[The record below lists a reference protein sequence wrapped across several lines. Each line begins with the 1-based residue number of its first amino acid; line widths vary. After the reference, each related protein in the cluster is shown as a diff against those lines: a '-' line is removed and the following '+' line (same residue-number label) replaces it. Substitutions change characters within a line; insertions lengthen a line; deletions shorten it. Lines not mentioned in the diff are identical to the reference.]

1 MALILDGLTKTFSSF
16 PAVNNLSYTM
26 DTGVYGLLGVN
37 GAGKTTLMR
46 MLCTLLTPTSG
57 TITWDG
63 QDIFSLGSAY
73 RNLLGY
79 LPQDFGYSP
88 DFSVQDYLLYIA
100 SIKGLRPAT
109 ARQRM
114 QNLLEQV
121 GLTQVRRQKMK
132 KLSGG
137 MVQRVGIA
145 QALLNDPKILILD
158 EPTAGLDPKER
169 GRFRNIL
176 SGLSRD
182 RIVILSTHIV
192 SDVENVANQLILLKD
207 RQVYRED
214 TPKNLCRSM
223 EGRVFETTV
232 PEEEVEAFG
241 TSHLILSQ
249 RQEGERVSPPVP
261 SQLSPPW
268 RMRSLPSIG
277 DGYAAI
283 ENGTPADGRRP
294 DILGIGG
301 PEPCSERHPC
311 RHGQAGAAHLPGIEQ
326 SLRSHYGAKPF

>member
-1 MALILDGLTKTFSSF
+1 MLTVKDVTKRYGKFTVLEHVSLEF
-16 PAVNNLSYTM
+16 QP
-26 DTGVYGLLGVN
+26 GVYGLLAPN
-37 GAGKTTLMR
+37 GAGKTTLMK
-46 MLCTLLTPTSG
+46 MLTTLAFPTEGEILWNG
-57 TITWDG
+57 T
-63 QDIFSLGSAY
+63 DIRSLGAAY
-73 RNLLGY
+73 RQQLGY
-79 LPQDFGYSP
+79 LPQQLGFYP
-88 DFSVQDYLLYIA
+88 HYTPNQYLSYLSA
-100 SIKGLRPAT
+100 LKGLDGKT
-109 ARQRM
+109 AGERIPK
-114 QNLLEQV
+114 LLDLV
-121 GLTQVRRQKMK
+121 GLSEVADKKMK

-249 RQEGERVSPPVP
+249 RQEGERVS
-261 SQLSPPW
+261 L
-268 RMRSLPSIG
+268 RFTDG
-277 DGYAAI
+277 DI
-283 ENGTPADGRRP
+283 P
-294 DILGIGG
+294 
-301 PEPCSERHPC
+301 
-311 RHGQAGAAHLPGIEQ
+311 AGAVPAVPTLEDAFLTIY
-326 SLRSHYGAKPF
+326 R

>member
-1 MALILDGLTKTFSSF
+1 MLTVKDVTKRYGKFTVLEHVSLEF
-16 PAVNNLSYTM
+16 QP
-26 DTGVYGLLGVN
+26 GVYGLLAPN
-37 GAGKTTLMR
+37 GAGKTTLMK
-46 MLCTLLTPTSG
+46 MLTTLAFPTEGEILWSG
-57 TITWDG
+57 TEIR
-63 QDIFSLGSAY
+63 SLGAAY
-73 RNLLGY
+73 RQQLGY
-79 LPQDFGYSP
+79 LPQQLGFYP
-88 DFSVQDYLLYIA
+88 HYTPNQYLSYLSA
-100 SIKGLRPAT
+100 LKGLDGKT
-109 ARQRM
+109 AGERIPK
-114 QNLLEQV
+114 LLDLV
-121 GLTQVRRQKMK
+121 GLSEVADKKMK

-145 QALLNDPKILILD
+145 QALLNNPEILILD

-249 RQEGERVSPPVP
+249 RQEGERVS
-261 SQLSPPW
+261 L
-268 RMRSLPSIG
+268 RFTDG
-277 DGYAAI
+277 DI
-283 ENGTPADGRRP
+283 P
-294 DILGIGG
+294 
-301 PEPCSERHPC
+301 
-311 RHGQAGAAHLPGIEQ
+311 AGAVPAVPTLEDAFLTIY
-326 SLRSHYGAKPF
+326 R

>member
-1 MALILDGLTKTFSSF
+1 MLTVKDVTKRYGKFTVLEHISLEF
-16 PAVNNLSYTM
+16 QP
-26 DTGVYGLLGVN
+26 GVYGLLAPN
-37 GAGKTTLMR
+37 GAGKTTLMK
-46 MLCTLLTPTSG
+46 MLTTLAFPTEGEILWNG
-57 TITWDG
+57 T
-63 QDIFSLGSAY
+63 DIRSLGAAY
-73 RNLLGY
+73 RQQLGY
-79 LPQDFGYSP
+79 LPQQLGFYP
-88 DFSVQDYLLYIA
+88 HYTPNQYLSYLSA
-100 SIKGLRPAT
+100 LKGLDGKT
-109 ARQRM
+109 AGERIPK
-114 QNLLEQV
+114 LLDLV
-121 GLTQVRRQKMK
+121 GLSEVADKTMK

-249 RQEGERVSPPVP
+249 RQEGERVS
-261 SQLSPPW
+261 L
-268 RMRSLPSIG
+268 RFTDG
-277 DGYAAI
+277 DI
-283 ENGTPADGRRP
+283 P
-294 DILGIGG
+294 
-301 PEPCSERHPC
+301 
-311 RHGQAGAAHLPGIEQ
+311 AGAVPAVPTLEDAFLTIY
-326 SLRSHYGAKPF
+326 R

>member
-1 MALILDGLTKTFSSF
+1 MLTVKDVTKRYGKFTVLEHVSLEF
-16 PAVNNLSYTM
+16 QP
-26 DTGVYGLLGVN
+26 GVYGLLAPN
-37 GAGKTTLMR
+37 GAGKTTLMK
-46 MLCTLLTPTSG
+46 MLTTLAFPTEGEILWNG
-57 TITWDG
+57 T
-63 QDIFSLGSAY
+63 DIRSLGAAY
-73 RNLLGY
+73 RQQLGY
-79 LPQDFGYSP
+79 LPQQLGFYP
-88 DFSVQDYLLYIA
+88 HYTPNQYLSYLSA
-100 SIKGLRPAT
+100 LKGLDGKT
-109 ARQRM
+109 AGERIPK
-114 QNLLEQV
+114 LLDLV
-121 GLTQVRRQKMK
+121 GLSEVADKTMK

-249 RQEGERVSPPVP
+249 RQEGERVS
-261 SQLSPPW
+261 L
-268 RMRSLPSIG
+268 RFTDG
-277 DGYAAI
+277 DI
-283 ENGTPADGRRP
+283 P
-294 DILGIGG
+294 
-301 PEPCSERHPC
+301 
-311 RHGQAGAAHLPGIEQ
+311 AGAVPAVPTLEDAFLAIY
-326 SLRSHYGAKPF
+326 R

>member
-1 MALILDGLTKTFSSF
+1 MLTVKDVTKRYGKFTVLEHISLEF
-16 PAVNNLSYTM
+16 QP
-26 DTGVYGLLGVN
+26 GVYGLLAPN
-37 GAGKTTLMR
+37 GAGKTTLMK
-46 MLCTLLTPTSG
+46 MLTTLAFPTEGEILWSG
-57 TITWDG
+57 TEIRG
-63 QDIFSLGSAY
+63 LGAAY
-73 RNLLGY
+73 RQQLGY
-79 LPQDFGYSP
+79 LPQQLGFYP
-88 DFSVQDYLLYIA
+88 HYTPNQYLSYLSA
-100 SIKGLRPAT
+100 LKGLDGKT
-109 ARQRM
+109 AGERIPK
-114 QNLLEQV
+114 LLDLV
-121 GLTQVRRQKMK
+121 GLSEVADKKMK

-145 QALLNDPKILILD
+145 QALLNNPKILILD

-249 RQEGERVSPPVP
+249 RQEGERVSLRFTDGDIPTGAVP
-261 SQLSPPW
+261 AVPTLEDAF
-268 RMRSLPSIG
+268 L
-277 DGYAAI
+277 AI
-283 ENGTPADGRRP
+283 YR
-294 DILGIGG
+294 
-301 PEPCSERHPC
+301 
-311 RHGQAGAAHLPGIEQ
+311 
-326 SLRSHYGAKPF
+326 

>member
-1 MALILDGLTKTFSSF
+1 MLTVKDVTKRYGKFTVLEHVSLEF
-16 PAVNNLSYTM
+16 QP
-26 DTGVYGLLGVN
+26 GVYGLLAPN
-37 GAGKTTLMR
+37 GAGKTTLMK
-46 MLCTLLTPTSG
+46 MLTTLAFPTEGEILWSG
-57 TITWDG
+57 TEIRG
-63 QDIFSLGSAY
+63 LGAAY
-73 RNLLGY
+73 RQQLGY
-79 LPQDFGYSP
+79 LPQQLGFYP
-88 DFSVQDYLLYIA
+88 HYTPNQYLSYLSA
-100 SIKGLRPAT
+100 LKGLDGKT
-109 ARQRM
+109 AGERIPK
-114 QNLLEQV
+114 LLDLV
-121 GLTQVRRQKMK
+121 GLSEVADKKMK

-223 EGRVFETTV
+223 EGRVFEITV

-241 TSHLILSQ
+241 TSHLILAQ
-249 RQEGERVSPPVP
+249 RQEGERVSLRFTDGDIPTGAVP
-261 SQLSPPW
+261 AVPTLEDAF
-268 RMRSLPSIG
+268 L
-277 DGYAAI
+277 AI
-283 ENGTPADGRRP
+283 YR
-294 DILGIGG
+294 
-301 PEPCSERHPC
+301 
-311 RHGQAGAAHLPGIEQ
+311 
-326 SLRSHYGAKPF
+326 

>member
-1 MALILDGLTKTFSSF
+1 MLTVKDVTKRYGKFTVLEHISLEF
-16 PAVNNLSYTM
+16 QP
-26 DTGVYGLLGVN
+26 GVYGLLAPN
-37 GAGKTTLMR
+37 GAGKTTLMK
-46 MLCTLLTPTSG
+46 MLTTLAFPTEGEILWNG
-57 TITWDG
+57 T
-63 QDIFSLGSAY
+63 DIRSLGAAY
-73 RNLLGY
+73 RQQLGY
-79 LPQDFGYSP
+79 LPQQLGFYP
-88 DFSVQDYLLYIA
+88 HYTPNQYLSYLSA
-100 SIKGLRPAT
+100 LKGLDGKT
-109 ARQRM
+109 AGERIPK
-114 QNLLEQV
+114 LLDLV
-121 GLTQVRRQKMK
+121 GLSEVADKKMK

-249 RQEGERVSPPVP
+249 RQEGERVSLRFTDGDIPAGSVP
-261 SQLSPPW
+261 AVPTLEDAFLTIY
-268 RMRSLPSIG
+268 R
-277 DGYAAI
+277 
-283 ENGTPADGRRP
+283 
-294 DILGIGG
+294 
-301 PEPCSERHPC
+301 
-311 RHGQAGAAHLPGIEQ
+311 
-326 SLRSHYGAKPF
+326 

>member
-1 MALILDGLTKTFSSF
+1 MLTVKDVTKRYGKFTVLEHISLEF
-16 PAVNNLSYTM
+16 QP
-26 DTGVYGLLGVN
+26 GVYGLLAPN
-37 GAGKTTLMR
+37 GAGKTTLMK
-46 MLCTLLTPTSG
+46 MLTTLAFPTEGEILWNG
-57 TITWDG
+57 T
-63 QDIFSLGSAY
+63 DIRSLGAAY
-73 RNLLGY
+73 RQQLGY
-79 LPQDFGYSP
+79 LPQQLGFYP
-88 DFSVQDYLLYIA
+88 HYTPNQYLSYLSA
-100 SIKGLRPAT
+100 LKGLDGKT
-109 ARQRM
+109 AGERIPK
-114 QNLLEQV
+114 LLDLV
-121 GLTQVRRQKMK
+121 GLSEVADKKMK

-207 RQVYRED
+207 RQVYQED

-223 EGRVFETTV
+223 EGRVFEITV

-249 RQEGERVSPPVP
+249 RQEGERVS
-261 SQLSPPW
+261 L
-268 RMRSLPSIG
+268 RFTDG
-277 DGYAAI
+277 DI
-283 ENGTPADGRRP
+283 P
-294 DILGIGG
+294 
-301 PEPCSERHPC
+301 
-311 RHGQAGAAHLPGIEQ
+311 AGAVPTVPTLEDAFLTIY
-326 SLRSHYGAKPF
+326 R

>member
-1 MALILDGLTKTFSSF
+1 MLTVKDVTKRYGKFTVLEHVSLEF
-16 PAVNNLSYTM
+16 QP
-26 DTGVYGLLGVN
+26 GVYGLLAPN
-37 GAGKTTLMR
+37 GAGKTTLMK
-46 MLCTLLTPTSG
+46 MLTTLAFPTEGEILWNG
-57 TITWDG
+57 T
-63 QDIFSLGSAY
+63 DIRGLGAAY
-73 RNLLGY
+73 RQQLGY
-79 LPQDFGYSP
+79 LPQQLGFYP
-88 DFSVQDYLLYIA
+88 HYTPNQYLSYLSA
-100 SIKGLRPAT
+100 LKGLDGKIAGERIPK
-109 ARQRM
+109 
-114 QNLLEQV
+114 LLDLV
-121 GLTQVRRQKMK
+121 GLSEVADKKMK

-249 RQEGERVSPPVP
+249 RQEGERVS
-261 SQLSPPW
+261 L
-268 RMRSLPSIG
+268 RFTDG
-277 DGYAAI
+277 DI
-283 ENGTPADGRRP
+283 P
-294 DILGIGG
+294 
-301 PEPCSERHPC
+301 
-311 RHGQAGAAHLPGIEQ
+311 AGAVPAVPTLEDAFLAIY
-326 SLRSHYGAKPF
+326 R

>member
-1 MALILDGLTKTFSSF
+1 MLTVKDVTKRYGKFTVLEHVSLEF
-16 PAVNNLSYTM
+16 QP
-26 DTGVYGLLGVN
+26 GVYGLLAPN
-37 GAGKTTLMR
+37 GAGKTTLMK
-46 MLCTLLTPTSG
+46 MLTTLAFPTEGEILWSG
-57 TITWDG
+57 TEIRG
-63 QDIFSLGSAY
+63 LGAAY
-73 RNLLGY
+73 RQQLGY
-79 LPQDFGYSP
+79 LPQQLGFYP
-88 DFSVQDYLLYIA
+88 HYTPNQYLSYLSA
-100 SIKGLRPAT
+100 LKGLDGKT
-109 ARQRM
+109 AGERIPK
-114 QNLLEQV
+114 LLDLV
-121 GLTQVRRQKMK
+121 GLSEVADKKMK

-223 EGRVFETTV
+223 EGRVFEITV

-241 TSHLILSQ
+241 TSHLILAQ
-249 RQEGERVSPPVP
+249 RQEGERVSLRFTDGDIPTGAVP
-261 SQLSPPW
+261 TVPTLEDAF
-268 RMRSLPSIG
+268 L
-277 DGYAAI
+277 AI
-283 ENGTPADGRRP
+283 YR
-294 DILGIGG
+294 
-301 PEPCSERHPC
+301 
-311 RHGQAGAAHLPGIEQ
+311 
-326 SLRSHYGAKPF
+326 

>member
-1 MALILDGLTKTFSSF
+1 MLTVKDVTKRYGKFTVLEHISLEF
-16 PAVNNLSYTM
+16 QP
-26 DTGVYGLLGVN
+26 GVYGLLAPN
-37 GAGKTTLMR
+37 GAGKTTLMK
-46 MLCTLLTPTSG
+46 MLTTLAFPTEGEILWNG
-57 TITWDG
+57 T
-63 QDIFSLGSAY
+63 DIRSLGAAY
-73 RNLLGY
+73 RQQLGY
-79 LPQDFGYSP
+79 LPQQLRFYP
-88 DFSVQDYLLYIA
+88 HCTPNQYLSYLSA
-100 SIKGLRPAT
+100 LKGLDGKT
-109 ARQRM
+109 AGERIPK
-114 QNLLEQV
+114 LLDLV
-121 GLTQVRRQKMK
+121 GLSEVADKKMK

-249 RQEGERVSPPVP
+249 RQEGERVS
-261 SQLSPPW
+261 L
-268 RMRSLPSIG
+268 RFTDG
-277 DGYAAI
+277 DI
-283 ENGTPADGRRP
+283 P
-294 DILGIGG
+294 
-301 PEPCSERHPC
+301 
-311 RHGQAGAAHLPGIEQ
+311 AGAVPTVPTLEDAFLTIY
-326 SLRSHYGAKPF
+326 R

>member
-1 MALILDGLTKTFSSF
+1 MLTVKDVTKRYGKFTVLEHVSLEF
-16 PAVNNLSYTM
+16 QP
-26 DTGVYGLLGVN
+26 GVYGLLAPN
-37 GAGKTTLMR
+37 GAGKTTLMK
-46 MLCTLLTPTSG
+46 MLTTLAFPTEGEILWSG
-57 TITWDG
+57 TEIRG
-63 QDIFSLGSAY
+63 LGAAY
-73 RNLLGY
+73 RQQLGY
-79 LPQDFGYSP
+79 LPQQLGFYP
-88 DFSVQDYLLYIA
+88 HYTPNQYLSYLSA
-100 SIKGLRPAT
+100 LKGLDGKT
-109 ARQRM
+109 AGERIPK
-114 QNLLEQV
+114 LLDLV
-121 GLTQVRRQKMK
+121 GLSEVADKTMK

-214 TPKNLCRSM
+214 TPKHLCRSM

-249 RQEGERVSPPVP
+249 RQEGERVS
-261 SQLSPPW
+261 L
-268 RMRSLPSIG
+268 RFTDG
-277 DGYAAI
+277 DI
-283 ENGTPADGRRP
+283 P
-294 DILGIGG
+294 
-301 PEPCSERHPC
+301 
-311 RHGQAGAAHLPGIEQ
+311 AGAVPAVPTLEDAFLTIY
-326 SLRSHYGAKPF
+326 R

>member
-1 MALILDGLTKTFSSF
+1 MLTVKDVTKRYGKFTVLEHISLEF
-16 PAVNNLSYTM
+16 QP
-26 DTGVYGLLGVN
+26 GVYGLLAPN
-37 GAGKTTLMR
+37 GAGKTTLMK
-46 MLCTLLTPTSG
+46 MLTTLAFPTEGEILWNG
-57 TITWDG
+57 T
-63 QDIFSLGSAY
+63 DIRSLGAAY
-73 RNLLGY
+73 RQQLGY
-79 LPQDFGYSP
+79 LPQQLGFYP
-88 DFSVQDYLLYIA
+88 HYTPNQYLSYLSA
-100 SIKGLRPAT
+100 LKGLDGKT
-109 ARQRM
+109 AGERIPK
-114 QNLLEQV
+114 LLDLV
-121 GLTQVRRQKMK
+121 GLSEVADKKMK

-176 SGLSRD
+176 SGLSKD

-207 RQVYRED
+207 RQVYQED

-249 RQEGERVSPPVP
+249 RQEGERVSLRFTDGDIPTGVVP
-261 SQLSPPW
+261 AVPTLEDAFLTIY
-268 RMRSLPSIG
+268 R
-277 DGYAAI
+277 
-283 ENGTPADGRRP
+283 
-294 DILGIGG
+294 
-301 PEPCSERHPC
+301 
-311 RHGQAGAAHLPGIEQ
+311 
-326 SLRSHYGAKPF
+326 

>member
-1 MALILDGLTKTFSSF
+1 MLTVKDVTKRYGKFTVLEHISLEF
-16 PAVNNLSYTM
+16 QP
-26 DTGVYGLLGVN
+26 GVYGLLAPN
-37 GAGKTTLMR
+37 GAGKTTLMK
-46 MLCTLLTPTSG
+46 MLTTLAFPTEGEILWSG
-57 TITWDG
+57 TEIRG
-63 QDIFSLGSAY
+63 LGAAY
-73 RNLLGY
+73 RQQLGY
-79 LPQDFGYSP
+79 LPQQLGFYP
-88 DFSVQDYLLYIA
+88 HYTPNQYLSYLSA
-100 SIKGLRPAT
+100 LKGLDGKT
-109 ARQRM
+109 AGERIPK
-114 QNLLEQV
+114 LLDLV
-121 GLTQVRRQKMK
+121 GLSEVADKKMK

-145 QALLNDPKILILD
+145 QALLNNPKILILD

-249 RQEGERVSPPVP
+249 RQEGERVS
-261 SQLSPPW
+261 L
-268 RMRSLPSIG
+268 RFTDG
-277 DGYAAI
+277 DI
-283 ENGTPADGRRP
+283 P
-294 DILGIGG
+294 
-301 PEPCSERHPC
+301 
-311 RHGQAGAAHLPGIEQ
+311 AGAVPAVPTLEDAFLAIY
-326 SLRSHYGAKPF
+326 R

>member
-1 MALILDGLTKTFSSF
+1 MLTVKDVTKRYGKFTVLEHVSLEF
-16 PAVNNLSYTM
+16 QP
-26 DTGVYGLLGVN
+26 GVYGLLAPN
-37 GAGKTTLMR
+37 GAGKTTLMK
-46 MLCTLLTPTSG
+46 MLTTLAFPTEGEILWSG
-57 TITWDG
+57 TEIRG
-63 QDIFSLGSAY
+63 LGAAY
-73 RNLLGY
+73 RQQLGY
-79 LPQDFGYSP
+79 LPQQLGFYP
-88 DFSVQDYLLYIA
+88 HYTPNQYLSYLSA
-100 SIKGLRPAT
+100 LKGLDGKIAGERIPK
-109 ARQRM
+109 
-114 QNLLEQV
+114 LLDLV
-121 GLTQVRRQKMK
+121 GLSEVADKKMK

-223 EGRVFETTV
+223 EGRVFEITV

-241 TSHLILSQ
+241 TSHLILAQ
-249 RQEGERVSPPVP
+249 RQEGERVSLRFTDGDIPTGAVP
-261 SQLSPPW
+261 AVPTLEDAF
-268 RMRSLPSIG
+268 L
-277 DGYAAI
+277 AI
-283 ENGTPADGRRP
+283 YR
-294 DILGIGG
+294 
-301 PEPCSERHPC
+301 
-311 RHGQAGAAHLPGIEQ
+311 
-326 SLRSHYGAKPF
+326 

>member
-1 MALILDGLTKTFSSF
+1 MLTVKDVTKRYGKFTVLEHISLEF
-16 PAVNNLSYTM
+16 QP
-26 DTGVYGLLGVN
+26 GVYGLLAPN
-37 GAGKTTLMR
+37 GAGKTTLMK
-46 MLCTLLTPTSG
+46 MLTTLAFPTEGEILWNG
-57 TITWDG
+57 T
-63 QDIFSLGSAY
+63 DIRSLGAAY
-73 RNLLGY
+73 RQQLGY
-79 LPQDFGYSP
+79 LPQLLGFYP
-88 DFSVQDYLLYIA
+88 HYTPNQYLSYLSA
-100 SIKGLRPAT
+100 LKGLDGKT
-109 ARQRM
+109 AGERIPK
-114 QNLLEQV
+114 LLDLV
-121 GLTQVRRQKMK
+121 GLSEVADKTMK

-241 TSHLILSQ
+241 TNHLILSQ
-249 RQEGERVSPPVP
+249 RQEGERVS
-261 SQLSPPW
+261 L
-268 RMRSLPSIG
+268 RFTDG
-277 DGYAAI
+277 DI
-283 ENGTPADGRRP
+283 P
-294 DILGIGG
+294 
-301 PEPCSERHPC
+301 
-311 RHGQAGAAHLPGIEQ
+311 AGAVPAVPTLEDAFLTIY
-326 SLRSHYGAKPF
+326 R

>member
-1 MALILDGLTKTFSSF
+1 MLTVKDVTKRYGKFTVLEHVSLEF
-16 PAVNNLSYTM
+16 QP
-26 DTGVYGLLGVN
+26 GVYGLLAPN
-37 GAGKTTLMR
+37 GAGKTTLMK
-46 MLCTLLTPTSG
+46 MLTTLAFPTEGEILWSG
-57 TITWDG
+57 TEIRG
-63 QDIFSLGSAY
+63 LGAAY
-73 RNLLGY
+73 RQQLGY
-79 LPQDFGYSP
+79 LPQQLGFYP
-88 DFSVQDYLLYIA
+88 HYTPNQYLSYLSA
-100 SIKGLRPAT
+100 LKGLDGKT
-109 ARQRM
+109 AGERIPK
-114 QNLLEQV
+114 LLDLV
-121 GLTQVRRQKMK
+121 GLSEVADKKMK

-145 QALLNDPKILILD
+145 QALLNNPKILILD

-249 RQEGERVSPPVP
+249 RQEGERVS
-261 SQLSPPW
+261 L
-268 RMRSLPSIG
+268 RFTDG
-277 DGYAAI
+277 DI
-283 ENGTPADGRRP
+283 P
-294 DILGIGG
+294 
-301 PEPCSERHPC
+301 
-311 RHGQAGAAHLPGIEQ
+311 AGAVPAVPTLEDAFLTIY
-326 SLRSHYGAKPF
+326 R

>member
-1 MALILDGLTKTFSSF
+1 MLTVKDVTKRYGKFTVLEHVSLEF
-16 PAVNNLSYTM
+16 QP
-26 DTGVYGLLGVN
+26 GVYGLLAPN
-37 GAGKTTLMR
+37 GAGKTTLMK
-46 MLCTLLTPTSG
+46 MLTTLAFPTEGEILWSG
-57 TITWDG
+57 TEIR
-63 QDIFSLGSAY
+63 SLGAAY
-73 RNLLGY
+73 RQQLGY
-79 LPQDFGYSP
+79 LPQQLGFYP
-88 DFSVQDYLLYIA
+88 HYTPNQYLSYLSA
-100 SIKGLRPAT
+100 LKGLDGKT
-109 ARQRM
+109 AGERIPK
-114 QNLLEQV
+114 LLDLV
-121 GLTQVRRQKMK
+121 GLSEVADKKMK

-145 QALLNDPKILILD
+145 QALLNNPEILILD

-241 TSHLILSQ
+241 TSHLILAQ
-249 RQEGERVSPPVP
+249 RQEGERVS
-261 SQLSPPW
+261 L
-268 RMRSLPSIG
+268 RFT
-277 DGYAAI
+277 DGNI
-283 ENGTPADGRRP
+283 P
-294 DILGIGG
+294 
-301 PEPCSERHPC
+301 
-311 RHGQAGAAHLPGIEQ
+311 AGAVPAVPTLEDAFLAIY
-326 SLRSHYGAKPF
+326 R

>member
-1 MALILDGLTKTFSSF
+1 MLTVKDVTKRYGKFTVLEHVSLEF
-16 PAVNNLSYTM
+16 QP
-26 DTGVYGLLGVN
+26 GVYGLLAPN
-37 GAGKTTLMR
+37 GAGKTTLMK
-46 MLCTLLTPTSG
+46 MLTTLAFPTEGEILWSG
-57 TITWDG
+57 TEIRG
-63 QDIFSLGSAY
+63 LGAAY
-73 RNLLGY
+73 RQQLGY
-79 LPQDFGYSP
+79 LPQQLGFYP
-88 DFSVQDYLLYIA
+88 HYTPNQYLSYLSA
-100 SIKGLRPAT
+100 LKGLDGKT
-109 ARQRM
+109 AGERIPK
-114 QNLLEQV
+114 LLDLV
-121 GLTQVRRQKMK
+121 GLSEVADKTMK

-249 RQEGERVSPPVP
+249 RQEGERVS
-261 SQLSPPW
+261 L
-268 RMRSLPSIG
+268 RFTDG
-277 DGYAAI
+277 DI
-283 ENGTPADGRRP
+283 P
-294 DILGIGG
+294 
-301 PEPCSERHPC
+301 
-311 RHGQAGAAHLPGIEQ
+311 AGAVPAVPTLEDAFLTIY
-326 SLRSHYGAKPF
+326 R

>member
-1 MALILDGLTKTFSSF
+1 MLTVKDVTKRYGKFTVLEHVSLEF
-16 PAVNNLSYTM
+16 QP
-26 DTGVYGLLGVN
+26 GVYGLLAPN
-37 GAGKTTLMR
+37 GAGKTTLMK
-46 MLCTLLTPTSG
+46 MLTTLAFPTEGEILWSG
-57 TITWDG
+57 TEIRG
-63 QDIFSLGSAY
+63 LGAAY
-73 RNLLGY
+73 RQQLGY
-79 LPQDFGYSP
+79 LPQQLGFYP
-88 DFSVQDYLLYIA
+88 HYTPNQYLSYLSA
-100 SIKGLRPAT
+100 LKGLDGKT
-109 ARQRM
+109 AGERIPK
-114 QNLLEQV
+114 LLDLV
-121 GLTQVRRQKMK
+121 GLSEVADKKMK

-249 RQEGERVSPPVP
+249 RQEGERVS
-261 SQLSPPW
+261 L
-268 RMRSLPSIG
+268 RFTDG
-277 DGYAAI
+277 DI
-283 ENGTPADGRRP
+283 P
-294 DILGIGG
+294 
-301 PEPCSERHPC
+301 
-311 RHGQAGAAHLPGIEQ
+311 AGAVPAVPTLEDAFLAIY
-326 SLRSHYGAKPF
+326 R

>member
-1 MALILDGLTKTFSSF
+1 MLTVKDVTKRYGKFTVLEHVSLEF
-16 PAVNNLSYTM
+16 QP
-26 DTGVYGLLGVN
+26 GVYGLLAPN
-37 GAGKTTLMR
+37 GAGKTTLMK
-46 MLCTLLTPTSG
+46 MLTTLAFPTEGEILWNG
-57 TITWDG
+57 T
-63 QDIFSLGSAY
+63 DIRSLGAAY
-73 RNLLGY
+73 RQQLGY
-79 LPQDFGYSP
+79 LPQQLGFYP
-88 DFSVQDYLLYIA
+88 HYTPNQYLSYLSA
-100 SIKGLRPAT
+100 LKGLDGKT
-109 ARQRM
+109 AGERIPK
-114 QNLLEQV
+114 LLDLV
-121 GLTQVRRQKMK
+121 GLSEVADKKMK

-223 EGRVFETTV
+223 EGRVFEITV

-241 TSHLILSQ
+241 TSHLILAQ
-249 RQEGERVSPPVP
+249 RQEGERVSLRFTDGDIPTGAVP
-261 SQLSPPW
+261 AVPTLEDAF
-268 RMRSLPSIG
+268 L
-277 DGYAAI
+277 AI
-283 ENGTPADGRRP
+283 YR
-294 DILGIGG
+294 
-301 PEPCSERHPC
+301 
-311 RHGQAGAAHLPGIEQ
+311 
-326 SLRSHYGAKPF
+326 

>member
-1 MALILDGLTKTFSSF
+1 MLTVKDVTKRYGKFTVLEHISLEF
-16 PAVNNLSYTM
+16 QP
-26 DTGVYGLLGVN
+26 GVYGLLAPN
-37 GAGKTTLMR
+37 GAGKTTLMK
-46 MLCTLLTPTSG
+46 MLTTLAFPTEGEILWNG
-57 TITWDG
+57 T
-63 QDIFSLGSAY
+63 DIRSLGAAY
-73 RNLLGY
+73 RQQLGY
-79 LPQDFGYSP
+79 LPQQLGFYP
-88 DFSVQDYLLYIA
+88 HYTPNQYLSYLSA
-100 SIKGLRPAT
+100 LKGLDGKT
-109 ARQRM
+109 AGERIPK
-114 QNLLEQV
+114 LLDLV
-121 GLTQVRRQKMK
+121 GLSEVADKTMK

-223 EGRVFETTV
+223 EGRVFEITV

-241 TSHLILSQ
+241 TSHLILAQ
-249 RQEGERVSPPVP
+249 RQEGERVSLRFTDGDIPTGAVP
-261 SQLSPPW
+261 AVPTLEDAF
-268 RMRSLPSIG
+268 L
-277 DGYAAI
+277 AI
-283 ENGTPADGRRP
+283 YR
-294 DILGIGG
+294 
-301 PEPCSERHPC
+301 
-311 RHGQAGAAHLPGIEQ
+311 
-326 SLRSHYGAKPF
+326 

>member
-1 MALILDGLTKTFSSF
+1 MLTVKDVTKRYGKFTVLEHISLEF
-16 PAVNNLSYTM
+16 QP
-26 DTGVYGLLGVN
+26 GVYGLLAPN
-37 GAGKTTLMR
+37 GAGKTTLMK
-46 MLCTLLTPTSG
+46 MLTTLAFPTEGEILWNG
-57 TITWDG
+57 T
-63 QDIFSLGSAY
+63 DIRSLGAAY
-73 RNLLGY
+73 RQQLGY
-79 LPQDFGYSP
+79 LPQQLGFYP
-88 DFSVQDYLLYIA
+88 HYTPNQYLSYLSA
-100 SIKGLRPAT
+100 LKGLDGKT
-109 ARQRM
+109 AGERIPK
-114 QNLLEQV
+114 LLDLV
-121 GLTQVRRQKMK
+121 GLSEVADKKMK

-249 RQEGERVSPPVP
+249 RQEGERVS
-261 SQLSPPW
+261 L
-268 RMRSLPSIG
+268 RFTDG
-277 DGYAAI
+277 DI
-283 ENGTPADGRRP
+283 P
-294 DILGIGG
+294 
-301 PEPCSERHPC
+301 
-311 RHGQAGAAHLPGIEQ
+311 AGAVPAVPTLEDAFLAIY
-326 SLRSHYGAKPF
+326 R